1 MTSIAICMIPTIKKG
16 IGASAFVR
24 IVANSI
30 ELFSLNVRKNQDP
43 TSAIKTHMGGYGLKR
58 FKVLPTKE
66 SSIFVVEVKQG
77 QPFKA
82 GEVIRIKQ
90 LPHVIN
96 RLHKADKLPS
106 GADGI
111 IAIQE
116 AAAKLKPAKALLARA
131 KKKARNKKKAA

>member
-1 MTSIAICMIPTIKKG
+1 MTNIAICMIPTIRKG
-16 IGASAFVR
+16 IGASAYVR
-24 IVANSI
+24 IVAKNI
-30 ELFSLNVRKNQDP
+30 ELFGLDVRKNQDP
-43 TSAIKTHMGGYGLKR
+43 TSAIKTHMEGYGLKR
-58 FKVLPTKE
+58 FKVHPTKE
-66 SSIFVVEVKQG
+66 PSIFVVEIKQP
-77 QPFKA
+77 QAPAKS

-116 AAAKLKPAKALLARA
+116 VASKLKPAKALLARA
-131 KKKARNKKKAA
+131 KKKAKKKAA